1 MNAPVEELKTRARML
16 LKLLQ
21 SGFVPAQKR
30 ARVLGRLHNWDMPDE
45 WQLRHCL
52 NLVAVEIG
60 FQNWEH
66 ARSSLGGAANAL
78 HDSGDFWYGNELIAF
93 THPWFADYAEAKE
106 HLSAQNQHES
116 RSYLLPY
123 RTQFF
128 VAEAE
133 SIHAIGLSNDSA
145 IWQPIAYDLVSGYGT
160 ESWLRLCQQRLQRSR
175 LERVFADWDATRTTM
190 ELQSTEAET
199 QRVMQSFVNAGR
211 IIKIPEQKKK
221 RLVILRWLVEQLE
234 WERRYA
240 ETEINQFLLRFH
252 DDYASL
258 RREFII
264 NGLMRRADGE
274 YWRVS
279 VESEQLD

>member
-1 MNAPVEELKTRARML
+1 MNAPVDELKTRARML

-30 ARVLGRLHNWDMPDE
+30 ARVLGRLHDWDMPDE

-52 NLVAVEIG
+52 NLVAAEIG

-66 ARSSLGGAANAL
+66 ARNYLGGTAATA
-78 HDSGDFWYGNELIAF
+78 HDSGDFWYGKELSAF
-93 THPWFADYAEAKE
+93 MHAWFANYAEAKE
-106 HLSAQNQHES
+106 HLRTQNQHET
-116 RSYLLPY
+116 RCFLLPY
-123 RTQFF
+123 RAQFF
-128 VAEAE
+128 VAQAEAM
-133 SIHAIGLSNDSA
+133 HAIGLSTDST
-145 IWQPIAYDLVSGYGT
+145 IWQPMAYDLVSGYGS
-160 ESWLRLCQQRLQRSR
+160 ESWLCLCQQRLQLSR
-175 LERVFADWDATRTTM
+175 LERVFADWDATRTNL

-199 QRVMQSFVNAGR
+199 RRVMQSFVKAGR

-221 RLVILRWLVEQLE
+221 RLVILRWLVEQLQ
-234 WERRYA
+234 WERRYG

-279 VESEQLD
+279 VDSE